1 MLKNVLIEGWRNINH
16 SYSMV
21 NQYQLLELKK
31 NSRINLYHN
40 DQPFYRREWSPEKNS
55 AGFERDKLN
64 EINSIPHLNDETLAD
79 VVYRISYPYRFG
91 KSKSNKLFIFG
102 TSEYQVVTDEM
113 ILKDD
118 ISKNYNKLPL
128 SVITPSNWSKEGFI
142 NLGFNQEQ
150 VAVIPHGVDPMIF
163 SPIPS
168 ELRDQYRSLLGA
180 DRDTFVIL
188 SVGAM
193 TENKGIDILLSAY
206 ILLSQ
211 KNRKVMLVLKD
222 QSKLYKLGGN
232 DLVNQYCRRNGINID
247 SIQMREVIRGIVC
260 ITDNLNL
267 VQLNGLYGASDCYC
281 SPYRAEG
288 FNIPPLEAA
297 VAGVPIVV
305 TRGGSTD
312 DYVDPSFSLMIESQK
327 KCIDGRYFLE
337 PNLESLIE
345 QLNILIENKS
355 SRLNLDKARGIILE
369 RFSWNTVS
377 KGLLDKLLENK

>member
-1 MLKNVLIEGWRNINH
+1 MLKNLLVEGWRNINH

-21 NQYQLLELKK
+21 NQYQLMELRKIGK
-31 NSRINLYHN
+31 INLYHN
-40 DQPFYRREWSPEKNS
+40 DQPFYRQEWSPEKNS
-55 AGFERDKLN
+55 AGFESDKLN

-79 VVYRISYPYRFG
+79 VTYRISYPYRFG
-91 KSKSNKLFIFG
+91 NSKSKKLFIFG
-102 TSEYQVVTDEM
+102 TSEYQVVTNEM
-113 ILKDD
+113 IFRGD

-128 SVITPSNWSKEGFI
+128 NVITPSNWSKQGFI
-142 NLGFNQEQ
+142 NLGFNEEQ
-150 VAVIPHGVDPMIF
+150 VTVIPHGIDPIIF
-163 SPIPS
+163 YSIPS
-168 ELRDQYRSLLGA
+168 DLRDQYRALLGA

-206 ILLSQ
+206 LALSQ

-222 QSKLYKLGGN
+222 QSKLYQLGGN
-232 DLVNQYCRRNGINID
+232 DIVNQYCRRNGINID
-247 SIQMREVIRGIVC
+247 SIQMREIIRGIVC

-297 VAGVPIVV
+297 AAGIPIVV
-305 TRGGSTD
+305 TKGGSTD
-312 DYVDPSFSLMIESQK
+312 DYVDPTFSLMIESQK

-345 QLNILIENKS
+345 QLSILIENKS
-355 SRLNLDKARGIILE
+355 SGINLDRARSIILE
-369 RFSWNTVS
+369 RFSWSTVS
-377 KGLLDKLLENK
+377 ARLLDKFLEN